1 MDISVLIRDPK
12 KVKAVLVEKDDKLLT
27 TTGCKLYTPKR
38 YIERKLAS
46 VGSEIKTIGV
56 LTVVVDDKYYS
67 VMKVPSM
74 LSIQPSEI
82 LTDKIGDEEYFVF
95 SFDPGAVVIANLN
108 LVMDIFLIYDL
119 YNEIIAKG
127 HVPWSF
133 TYEDVGKLFAETKKY
148 AGDSLSRTN
157 TILEMIASTVSRNPN
172 NLMEF
177 YRHQIQTEADE
188 KKVDPRFIPFRSV
201 LYGANNTTAKLLGA
215 YFDDSLLSALVN
227 PSERTEGVETILR
240 S

>member
-1 MDISVLIRDPK
+1 MDVSTMVRDPK
-12 KVKAVLVEKDDKLLT
+12 RVKETLIEKDGMLISSK
-27 TTGCKLYTPKR
+27 GCKVYTPKR
-38 YIERKLAS
+38 YVERKLAS
-46 VGSEIKTIGV
+46 VGSEIKIVGVMTI
-56 LTVVVDDKYYS
+56 VVEDKYYS

-74 LSIQPSEI
+74 LTIQPSEI
-82 LTDKIGDEEYFVF
+82 LTEKVGDEEYFVF
-95 SFDPGAVVIANLN
+95 SFDPGSVLVTNLN
-108 LVMDIFLIYDL
+108 IVMDIFLIYDL

-133 TYEDVGKLFAETKKY
+133 TYEDIGKLFAETKKY
-148 AGDSLSRTN
+148 TGDSLSRTN

-177 YRHQIQTEADE
+177 YRHQIQTEAEE
-188 KKVDPRFIPFRSV
+188 KKVNPRFIPFRSV